1 MSEFLLRN
9 IRPKKNIFSPIEIV
23 TKENFEFVNIYKQE
37 FEEFY
42 SLKF

>member
-9 IRPKKNIFSPIEIV
+9 ISPKKNVFSPIEIV

-42 SLKF
+42 YSK